1 MSEPAT
7 TVAIDGHRLTLTH
20 LDKVLYPSGFVKAEV
35 IDYYRR
41 IAPLMLPHL
50 HDRPITLKRYPN
62 GSQGPFFYQKRSP
75 PNAPSWLRTAHIAT
89 KHEPIDF
96 CLIDDV
102 AGLVWLANLACLEIH
117 TYLYRATA
125 PQVPTM
131 LVLDLDPGAP
141 ATIIDCCTIALE
153 LRRLLAAQGLEAL
166 IKVSGSKGLHLMVP
180 LNSPTTFE
188 HSKHIAH
195 ALAATMERLLPD
207 LVTSTMA
214 KSERIGKVFIDW
226 SQNDASKTTCCVYS
240 LRAQA
245 QPTVSAPV
253 GWELITRCAQ
263 RRDPAPL
270 VVTAA
275 DLLARK
281 DFSSDPL
288 AELETRRQRL
298 PAAVSPSAPAPE
310 PGPAPASRP
319 ARAARKT
326 ARATQAARP
335 RTTAPTATTAAARA
349 ARPRSGRAAPR
360 PPAQERGRTKLTG
373 LRRK

>member
-1 MSEPAT
+1 MSQPAT
-7 TVAIDGHRLTLTH
+7 IVAIDGHRLNLTH

-50 HDRPITLKRYPN
+50 RDRPITLKRYPN

-75 PNAPSWLRTAHIAT
+75 PHAPDWLRTAHIAT

-96 CLIDDV
+96 CLIDNI

-117 TYLYRATA
+117 TYLYRASA

-141 ATIIDCCTIALE
+141 ATILDCCTVALE
-153 LRRLLAAQGLEAL
+153 LRALLQAQGLETL
-166 IKVSGSKGLHLMVP
+166 IKISGSKGLHLMVP

-195 ALAATMERLLPD
+195 ALAATMERRLPD

-226 SQNDASKTTCCVYS
+226 SQNDASKTTCCAYS

-253 GWELITRCAQ
+253 SWELIARCRQ
-263 RRDPAPL
+263 RQDAAPL
-270 VVTAA
+270 VITAPE
-275 DLLARK
+275 LLA
-281 DFSSDPL
+281 STHATDPL

-298 PAAVSPSAPAPE
+298 PADVSAEAASSVQSPAVHPATT
-310 PGPAPASRP
+310 SRLRP
-319 ARAARKT
+319 RV
-326 ARATQAARP
+326 RATATAKSTKAKAAMTRPTPAARP
-335 RTTAPTATTAAARA
+335 RT
-349 ARPRSGRAAPR
+349 GRAAPKPR
-360 PPAQERGRTKLTG
+360 PSAQRGRTKLTG